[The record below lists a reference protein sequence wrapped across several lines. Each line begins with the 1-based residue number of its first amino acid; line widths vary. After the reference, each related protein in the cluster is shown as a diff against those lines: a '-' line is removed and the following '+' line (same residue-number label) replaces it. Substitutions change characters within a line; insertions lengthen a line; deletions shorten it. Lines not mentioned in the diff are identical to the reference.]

1 MTVSKNKVIFLKKES
16 NTNEKLNSREKEKI

>member
-1 MTVSKNKVIFLKKES
+1 MTVSKNKVIFLEKES